1 MSIEPQLLRNRG
13 MTLVEVLIAL
23 GIAGIL
29 MIALAS
35 MTMFSSKSLAGLY
48 NYVDLCSGNRQT
60 LDRMSS
66 EIRQAQRLTG
76 FTTNKLTF
84 VDSDGKALVYEYFPD
99 ERVLRRSKDGIDET
113 LLTGCDK
120 LTFTSYRRNTQQ
132 GTFDQGTTNVASK
145 VITVDWTCSRMILG
159 ARVNTEPVQSAKF
172 VVRKH

>member
-1 MSIEPQLLRNRG
+1 

-48 NYVDLCSGNRQT
+48 NYVDLCSANRMT

-84 VDSDGKALVYEYFPD
+84 VDYDGKTLVYEYFPA
-99 ERVLRRSKDGIDET
+99 ERVLKRSKDGIDET
-113 LLTGCDK
+113 LLTGCDTLK
-120 LTFTSYRRNTQQ
+120 FTSYRRNTLQ

-145 VITVDWTCSRMILG
+145 VITVNWTCSRMVLG

>member
-1 MSIEPQLLRNRG
+1 

-23 GIAGIL
+23 GLAGIL

-48 NYVDLCSGNRQT
+48 NYVDLCSGNRLA

-66 EIRQAQRLTG
+66 EIRQAQQLTG

-84 VDSDGKALVYEYFPD
+84 VDYDGKALVYEYLPD
-99 ERVLRRSKDGIDET
+99 QRILRRSKDGVDET
-113 LLTGCDK
+113 LLSGCDQ
-120 LTFTSYRRNTQQ
+120 LTFTSYRRNTEQ

-145 VITVDWTCSRMILG
+145 VINVNWTTSRTILG
-159 ARVNTEPVQSAKF
+159 ARVNSEPVQSAKI
-172 VVRKH
+172 VVRKR